1 MKNNPI
7 IAVDLMG
14 GDQSPLLRLLAIEK
28 FIEANPEYQLTV
40 FVDNGFQENNKEK
53 ISHLRHALNF
63 VLSDQVISMDESP
76 LIALRKKQQSSMS
89 LSIKAVADKKADAC
103 LTAGNSGALV
113 AFSKFW
119 LKSKSRLEKLA
130 LATVL
135 PGIPKPTLLLDIGAT
150 LEYNAEELFALAEE
164 GAAIA
169 PMLLGCDNPEVALLN
184 VGTEHIKGHDTV
196 QQADRLMQ
204 QSELNYLGFTE
215 GSHLFKGYADVIC
228 CDGFVGNITLKACE
242 GVVEQLSVKKV
253 HGKFRQWLHNKLC
266 KINDVNLNPAQYNGA
281 LLLGLDGIVVKAH
294 GKSNEEDFYHAL
306 VQTATYINRIRPM
319 HKS

>member
-1 MKNNPI
+1 
-7 IAVDLMG
+7 MG